1 VGLYLIM
8 KQIILAVWLSAF
20 TLMGRLVAEEAADWK
35 SIHLFQGFHYT
46 HFEESPVLSE
56 EEHRMVSALQYI
68 SSPAS
73 HQILLKEKGEYF
85 AFNVCDL
92 NFWKW
97 EGDVWIKKTTS
108 GVLGYNCTP
117 YFFLLD
123 SQPFS
128 ISGSGYWQNQADLFR
143 LNASTGKV
151 EFVPTVDQPENFRG
165 HVYFQTDEGIVTLF
179 GHQFDARLDVY
190 ELNKGGFFL
199 DLATSTWQ
207 KLNVEWFAP
216 VDQEFEY
223 LDFGQV
229 NDIFS
234 QVETDTYAVLELHQ
248 RDAKKSYW
256 LIIDKRDLS
265 IYIKEIPFLQITD
278 SKWIQVMGDTVV
290 HLGRNS
296 SKTATIPISRIM
308 ESSKLVGKVVFHTPS
323 FRERYLDGFYLVLVI
338 FPLLMMILGGWW
350 IGWKRKRNS
359 VVDEFEQEFLD
370 EPASGKQVV
379 SWLGRIRPF
388 SGKMI
393 DQDQMDSI
401 FELSEIKNSDLRK
414 VKRSRAIKAV
424 NEFLLEQDRPPAII
438 RVRDAQDKR
447 VIRYRIELV
456 PFSNYKKQP
465 VKIS

>member
-1 VGLYLIM
+1 M
-8 KQIILAVWLSAF
+8 KQIILTVWLSAF
-20 TLMGRLVAEEAADWK
+20 TLIGRLVAEKAADWK
-35 SIHLFQGFHYT
+35 SIHLFYGFHYAR
-46 HFEESPVLSE
+46 FEELPVLTE
-56 EEHRMVSALQYI
+56 EEHRMVSALKHI

-85 AFNVCDL
+85 AFNVCNL

-97 EGDVWIKKTTS
+97 EDEAWVKKTTN
-108 GVLGYNCTP
+108 GVSGYNCTP
-117 YFFLLD
+117 YFFLRD
-123 SQPFS
+123 GQPFS

-190 ELNKGGFFL
+190 ELNNGGFFL
-199 DLATSTWQ
+199 DLAASTWQ
-207 KLNVEWFAP
+207 KLNVEWVIP
-216 VDQEFEY
+216 VESEFED
-223 LDFGQV
+223 LDINQV

-234 QVETDTYAVLELHQ
+234 QVETDTYAVLEIHQ

-265 IYIKEIPFLQITD
+265 IYIKELPFLQITD
-278 SKWIQVMGDTVV
+278 SKWIQIMGDSI
-290 HLGRNS
+290 LNMGRNS
-296 SKTATIPISRIM
+296 SRASLIALDEVVKSSLLAGNIRSDVPTRM
-308 ESSKLVGKVVFHTPS
+308 EQFLT
-323 FRERYLDGFYLVLVI
+323 EFYLVLI
-338 FPLLMMILGGWW
+338 LFPLGLMVLGGWW
-350 IGWKRKRNS
+350 IGWKKEPNPIGQQLTES
-359 VVDEFEQEFLD
+359 D
-370 EPASGKQVV
+370 EPVRNPQVI
-379 SWLGRIRPF
+379 SLLGRIRPF
-388 SGKMI
+388 SGKLI

-424 NEFLLEQDRPPAII
+424 NDFLLEQDRPPAII